1 MANTGETDAIW
12 LKIKTTNETHAFNR
26 VLLFFCCCMKM

>member
-12 LKIKTTNETHAFNR
+12 LKIKITNETHAFNQ
-26 VLLFFCCCMKM
+26 VLFF